1 MLLRA
6 FGRALRETFDN
17 LLPFFGLSLLWW
29 ASVLLV
35 ITAPG
40 GTIALFRATD
50 PFTAPDPEQ
59 SLSRRWIA
67 SVRQNLV
74 RGWIVA
80 FAIGIPALVLIS
92 NIARYS
98 SSGSRFG
105 VFTLLW
111 MALLLL
117 VLAAGGIAC
126 SLLATR
132 DVPVGRALKVA
143 VGLTLAHCLPMLP
156 GLVLLWLFVALGGVL
171 VIPAVM
177 FVPPTVALTFNY
189 LVALMLGEDLP
200 DPLEPTAEREAE
212 LAATQPGP
220 YSTN

>member
-17 LLPFFGLSLLWW
+17 LLPFFGISLLWW
-29 ASVLLV
+29 ASALLL

-40 GTIALFRATD
+40 GTIALFQATD
-50 PFTAPDPEQ
+50 PFTAPDPDQ
-59 SLSRRWIA
+59 SLSWRWIA

-80 FAIGIPALVLIS
+80 VAIGIPALVLIS

-98 SSGSRFG
+98 GSGSRFG
-105 VFTLLW
+105 LFTLLW
-111 MALLLL
+111 IALLLL
-117 VLAAGGIAC
+117 VLAAAGIAS
-126 SLLATR
+126 SLIATR
-132 DVPVGRALKVA
+132 DVPVGRALKMA

-200 DPLEPTAEREAE
+200 DPLEPTEEREAE